1 MGCASSR
8 VSPAAEPAVTDV
20 AEEAAMAEKKARV
33 EAAICAYRRAAAETA
48 AAAAGT
54 GITGIKTKPVDP
66 PARAAM
72 AAQRET
78 GKDVRT
84 VLATALRAK
93 EGGREKEY
101 YR

>member
-48 AAAAGT
+48 AEKLVDDHWAASL
-54 GITGIKTKPVDP
+54 
-66 PARAAM
+66 
-72 AAQRET
+72 AQF
-78 GKDVRT
+78 
-84 VLATALRAK
+84 
-93 EGGREKEY
+93 
-101 YR
+101 